1 MNRTFKNIAFFFFT
15 GFGIFYLG
23 ADFLLNQGNSDSE
36 TLQLMYETFD
46 MPFFF
51 SAGMYGLAALREQ
64 IKKRFEVAGI
74 DLLFWTLGILW
85 TAILLYLNL
94 GYESFL

>member
-1 MNRTFKNIAFFFFT
+1 MNRTFKNIAFFFFI

-23 ADFLLNQGNSDSE
+23 ADFLLHQGSLESE
-36 TLQLMYETFD
+36 TLDLIYQTFD

-51 SAGMYGLAALREQ
+51 SAGMYALAALHEQ
-64 IKKRFEVAGI
+64 IKKRFDPSGLN
-74 DLLFWTLGILW
+74 LLFWILGIIW
-85 TAILLYLNL
+85 TIILLYINL